1 MHSSGSDQL
10 IRGSSHRSSIYGLD
24 TAGATQ
30 IYSESGVS
38 DRRHQIPHRA
48 RVCNSAMI
56 SSIMAERER
65 NARISISRAGLAD
78 DKVQSVRGIIPVA
91 YEFPLL

>member
-1 MHSSGSDQL
+1 MHSSGSEQL

-38 DRRHQIPHRA
+38 DGRHQISPAAA
-48 RVCNSAMI
+48 RRVRNSAMI
-56 SSIMAERER
+56 SSITAERER
-65 NARISISRAGLAD
+65 NA
-78 DKVQSVRGIIPVA
+78 
-91 YEFPLL
+91 